1 MTAVAEPQ
9 GQDQQALADVVALPL
24 PHGHDASGDLGNGH
38 DGLAFGADDWMT
50 AISVASAKLEQ
61 LQWEVD
67 AAEEDLCAALRG
79 ASASSVSASVLARAA
94 GLTTAELETYLA
106 RPALTAPAAVSP
118 LAAAAP
124 LAAAPALAAAP
135 LAAASPLAAP
145 AQA

>member
-1 MTAVAEPQ
+1 
-9 GQDQQALADVVALPL
+9 VALPL
-24 PHGHDASGDLGNGH
+24 PHGYGDAGDIDNG
-38 DGLAFGADDWMT
+38 GEQALGADGWMK
-50 AISVASAKLEQ
+50 AITVASAKLEQ

-106 RPALTAPAAVSP
+106 RPAL
-118 LAAAAP
+118 AAP
-124 LAAAPALAAAP
+124 
-135 LAAASPLAAP
+135 AAASPLAAAPVLAAAPSLASP

>member
-9 GQDQQALADVVALPL
+9 GQDQQPLADVVALPL
-24 PHGHDASGDLGNGH
+24 PHGYGDAGDIDNGGEQASGA
-38 DGLAFGADDWMT
+38 DGWMK
-50 AISVASAKLEQ
+50 AITVASAKLEQ

-106 RPALTAPAAVSP
+106 RPAL
-118 LAAAAP
+118 AAAP
-124 LAAAPALAAAP
+124 VLAAAPSLA
-135 LAAASPLAAP
+135 SP